1 MNRQVKEVQI
11 PILPRNTIF
20 IGNRHRYRCCTVRQ
34 NRDGGTIRDIC
45 QAQVVMGT
53 GSRTLCAAEKGISL
67 CGRCTPVEVAHL
79 DLGHL
84 DSIVFVL
91 LVVHLEVWCLLPG
104 GFAGRASVTKGELE
118 GTMGSSTL
126 RDSRKEQV
134 VSIAALVDVSRT
146 EKSDS
151 AVKIL
156 SMIEI

>member
-1 MNRQVKEVQI
+1 
-11 PILPRNTIF
+11 
-20 IGNRHRYRCCTVRQ
+20 
-34 NRDGGTIRDIC
+34 
-45 QAQVVMGT
+45 MGA
-53 GSRTLCAAEKGISL
+53 GSRTLCATKERIPL
-67 CGRCTPVEVAHL
+67 CGRRPPVEVAHL

-91 LVVHLEVWCLLPG
+91 LVIHLEGWCLLPG
-104 GFAGRASVTKGELE
+104 GFAGRASITKGELE

-146 EKSDS
+146 EKSDGG
-151 AVKIL
+151 VKVL